1 MRKNIMN
8 RIPKIDL
15 ILKDAHFQELLSS
28 YSDSM
33 VKTALRDALDEVRS
47 ELMKKSGDMERD
59 SAGGEDLGWDDSRM
73 ETSGLEAM
81 LSPAHLYRLT
91 LMRIMQIRKSGL
103 IRVVNATG
111 IVLHTN
117 LGRSP
122 LSEEAAEAVK
132 SAATGYITLEYDLES
147 GTRGNRENV
156 LQEHLRVLTGA
167 EAAVVVNNNAAAVL
181 IVLAALS
188 KGKETI
194 VSRGELV
201 EIGGSFR
208 IPDVMEMSGARLAEI
223 GTTNRTR
230 ISDYRAR
237 ISDMTGMLLKVHTSN
252 YRIMG
257 FHEETGIQELA
268 ALSME
273 KGLPLYVDLGSGALM
288 DTAMFTSEHEPTVAE
303 NIRMGADV
311 VSFSGDK
318 LLGGPQAG
326 IIVGSTDLIDKIK
339 KHPLMRALRPDKM
352 TIAALEATL
361 RSWRFDQ
368 GEGIPVRDMLLKE
381 PERIREDCEGLAAKI
396 SSLGFISRVGETK
409 SMAGG
414 GTLPLS
420 GIRSYGVIISSHAK
434 EGLSVEE
441 LKEQL
446 RQAAI
451 PIITRIEH
459 DELVMDLRTVRRE
472 EQAIILERFRSIA
485 TRRGE
490 KRE

>member
-1 MRKNIMN
+1 MN

-15 ILKDAHFQELLSS
+15 ILKDEHFQGLLSS

-47 ELMKKSGDMERD
+47 ELMKNRDDLEMGD
-59 SAGGEDLGWDDSRM
+59 SGGEDRSQGNSTAD
-73 ETSGLEAM
+73 ETGLIEM
-81 LSPAHLYRLT
+81 LSPTHLCGLT
-91 LMRIMQIRKSGL
+91 LRNIMKTRKSGL
-103 IRVVNATG
+103 VRVVNTTG

-147 GTRGNRENV
+147 GSRGNRENV
-156 LQEHLRVLTGA
+156 LQESLRAITGA
-167 EAAVVVNNNAAAVL
+167 EDAVVVNNNAAAVL

-188 KGKETI
+188 KGKEAI

-230 ISDYRAR
+230 ISDYRDR
-237 ISDMTGMLLKVHTSN
+237 ISEMTGLLLKVHTSN

-257 FHEETGIQELA
+257 FHEETGVRELS
-268 ALSME
+268 ALAME
-273 KGLPLYVDLGSGALM
+273 KGIPLYVDLGSGALM

-303 NIRMGADV
+303 NISMGADV
-311 VSFSGDK
+311 ISFSGDK

-326 IIVGSTDLIDKIK
+326 IIVGRSVLIDKIK
-339 KHPLMRALRPDKM
+339 RHPLMRALRPDKM
-352 TIAALEATL
+352 TIAALEATI

-381 PERIREDCEGLAAKI
+381 PERIRAACEGLATELN
-396 SSLGFISRVGETK
+396 SFGFITRVGETM

-420 GIRSYGVIISSHAK
+420 EIPSYGIFIGSHAK
-434 EGLSVEE
+434 KGLSMED

-446 RQAAI
+446 RKGEV

-459 DELVMDLRTVRRE
+459 EELVMDLRTVQGDE
-472 EQAIILERFRSIA
+472 HILILERFRSIA
-485 TRRGE
+485 TRSGE
-490 KRE
+490 MDE